1 MAEAAGVFEDG
12 VFRKGDVRLS
22 DRAGNKILPIGNDRF
37 ASVAETS
44 VFIDKTMLIADVLD
58 KGPAVTL
65 FCRPRRFGKSLN
77 LSMLQRFFEIP
88 VGVDEL
94 RRLVRGA
101 GHMGRPR
108 WTLPD
113 PSGRLSGCAVHAQQL
128 EERELS

>member
-58 KGPAVTL
+58 KGPRGHAVL
-65 FCRPRRFGKSLN
+65 PAASVRQVAQSLHAAALLRDPRR
-77 LSMLQRFFEIP
+77 
-88 VGVDEL
+88 
-94 RRLVRGA
+94 
-101 GHMGRPR
+101 GR
-108 WTLPD
+108 
-113 PSGRLSGCAVHAQQL
+113 
-128 EERELS
+128 

>member
-58 KGPAVTL
+58 KGPS
-65 FCRPRRFGKSLN
+65 G
-77 LSMLQRFFEIP
+77 SMRERTTPACSRGWPYGTPAMDATGPIRALI
-88 VGVDEL
+88 
-94 RRLVRGA
+94 RLCGSRS
-101 GHMGRPR
+101 
-108 WTLPD
+108 TT
-113 PSGRLSGCAVHAQQL
+113 
-128 EERELS
+128 

>member
-65 FCRPRRFGKSLN
+65 FCRPRRFGTSLN
-77 LSMLQRFFEIP
+77 LSMLQRFC
-88 VGVDEL
+88 
-94 RRLVRGA
+94 
-101 GHMGRPR
+101 RPCCSSP
-108 WTLPD
+108 PD
-113 PSGRLSGCAVHAQQL
+113 T
-128 EERELS
+128 